1 MSIKMEGRKMEK
13 LNFVSLVLL
22 LVFGLLVMGAG
33 TPAVYAGGE
42 EETIEPV
49 EEVVVTSDKAQTRT
63 LWFVLGFIAAVL
75 IMAL

>member
-1 MSIKMEGRKMEK
+1 MEK

-22 LVFGLLVMGAG
+22 LVFGFLVMGAG

-49 EEVVVTSDKAQTRT
+49 EEEVVVTSDKAQTRT
-63 LWFVLGFIAAVL
+63 LWFVLGFIAAVF
-75 IMAL
+75 ITAL

>member
-1 MSIKMEGRKMEK
+1 MGK
-13 LNFVSLVLL
+13 LNFVSLVVL
-22 LVFGLLVMGAG
+22 LVFGFLVISAG

-49 EEVVVTSDKAQTRT
+49 EEEVVITSDRSQTNV

-75 IMAL
+75 ITIL

>member
-1 MSIKMEGRKMEK
+1 MEK

-49 EEVVVTSDKAQTRT
+49 EEEVVVTSDRSQSKV
-63 LWFVLGFIAAVL
+63 LWFILGFIAAVF
-75 IMAL
+75 ITAL

>member
-1 MSIKMEGRKMEK
+1 MEK

-22 LVFGLLVMGAG
+22 LVFGFLVMGAG
-33 TPAVYAGGE
+33 TAAVYAGGE

-49 EEVVVTSDKAQTRT
+49 EEEVVITSDKAQTKV

-75 IMAL
+75 ITAL

>member
-1 MSIKMEGRKMEK
+1 MGK

-22 LVFGLLVMGAG
+22 LVFGFLVMGAG

-49 EEVVVTSDKAQTRT
+49 EEEVIITSDKAQTRVM
-63 LWFVLGFIAAVL
+63 WFVLGFVAALLIAAL
-75 IMAL
+75 